1 MEIDLQM
8 LAMIFFINMAYVTLN
23 TIRFLLTMKGYRL
36 IAPLVSMVGHEKIP
50 LHRLRIH
57 LRPCARRPR

>member
-23 TIRFLLTMKGYRL
+23 TIRFFIDDER
-36 IAPLVSMVGHEKIP
+36 VS
-50 LHRLRIH
+50 R
-57 LRPCARRPR
+57 